1 MNESKKNFAVGLFM
15 IGGIAVLGYLMV
27 LFGEAPGWLGG
38 AEYELRIEVKEI
50 SGIDDGTPIY
60 LNGIKVGRV
69 TTLDFLEMSRPE
81 MGVVLVGR
89 IKKEFSI
96 PRGASAECISPTL
109 GIGRGRVDIFASG
122 GTGYI
127 EPGGAI
133 PGVMINSLERI
144 FPQQMA
150 NSFEGTV
157 VGIGDF
163 AEAYTPVA
171 KDIHELLKIRT
182 TDEVDKDPQ
191 KIAANLYTA
200 VQRLDHVLKTF
211 NGVIGDTEMRGKL
224 NEVMDNLLAM
234 TSDAKIAMS
243 DLRETTATLKTEMNK
258 ITTSA
263 EQTLTSIDTR
273 VNELADATLPT
284 LDHAAKTASNL
295 HRVSQKI
302 ADGDGT
308 LGLLLNDE
316 RLYEATLLTVQR
328 IQDMVDS
335 FRRLLDRFE
344 RRGRIGLEIGGGLP
358 VDQPLSE
365 PK

>member
-1 MNESKKNFAVGLFM
+1 MNETKRNFAVGLFM

-50 SGIDDGTPIY
+50 SGIDDGSPIY

-69 TTLDFLEMSRPE
+69 TTLDFIDMARPE
-81 MGVVLVGR
+81 MGVVLFGK

-96 PRGASAECISPTL
+96 PLGARAECISPTL

-122 GTGYI
+122 GTGHV
-127 EPGGAI
+127 EPGGVI

-150 NSFEGTV
+150 TSIESTV

-163 AEAYTPVA
+163 AEAYAPVA
-171 KDIHELLKIRT
+171 HDIHELLKIRT
-182 TDEVDKDPQ
+182 MQEVDTDPQ

-211 NGVIGDTEMRGKL
+211 DGVIGDTEMRAKL
-224 NEVMDNLLAM
+224 DQVMDNLLAM
-234 TSDAKIAMS
+234 TNDAKSAMS
-243 DLRETTATLKTEMNK
+243 DLRETTATLKTEMAK
-258 ITTSA
+258 ITNRA
-263 EQTLTSIDTR
+263 EQALTSVDTR
-273 VNELADATLPT
+273 VNELADAALPT

-302 ADGDGT
+302 AEGDGT
-308 LGLLLNDE
+308 LGRLLNDE
-316 RLYEATLLTVQR
+316 RLYEATLLAIQR

-335 FRRLLDRFE
+335 FRRLADRFE
-344 RRGRIGLEIGGGLP
+344 RRGRIGLEVGGFP
-358 VDQPLSE
+358 VDQDLSK

>member
-1 MNESKKNFAVGLFM
+1 MNESRRNFSVGLFM

-27 LFGEAPGWLGG
+27 LFGEAPGWLGN

-50 SGIDDGTPIY
+50 SGIDDGTPVY

-69 TTLDFLEMSRPE
+69 TTLNFIEMARPE
-81 MGVVLVGR
+81 MGVVL
-89 IKKEFSI
+89 ICKIQKEFSI
-96 PRGASAECISPTL
+96 PKGATAECISPTL

-122 GTGYI
+122 GTGHI

-133 PGVMINSLERI
+133 QGVMINSLERI

-150 NSFEGTV
+150 NSFESTV
-157 VGIGDF
+157 EGIGDF
-163 AEAYTPVA
+163 AEAYAPVA
-171 KDIHELLKIRT
+171 KDIHELLRIRT
-182 TDEVDKDPQ
+182 VEEVDQNPQ

-211 NGVIGDTEMRGKL
+211 DGVIGDTEMRRKL

-234 TSDAKIAMS
+234 TTDAKLAMS
-243 DLRETTATLKTEMNK
+243 DLRETTATLKTDMAK
-258 ITTSA
+258 ITASA
-263 EQTLTSIDTR
+263 EQALTSIDSR

-295 HRVSQKI
+295 HRVSEKI
-302 ADGDGT
+302 ADGEGT
-308 LGLLLNDE
+308 LGRLLNDE
-316 RLYEATLLTVQR
+316 RLYEATLLAIQR

-335 FRRLLDRFE
+335 FRRLADRFE
-344 RRGRIGLEIGGGLP
+344 RRGRIGLDLGGIP
-358 VDQPLSE
+358 ADQPLSE